1 MPETT
6 GKWLMIDLLST
17 KDEFIREAGEI
28 ITILDGL

>member
-1 MPETT
+1 
-6 GKWLMIDLLST
+6 MIDLLST